1 MSPLSGS
8 VLLGSAVVASP
19 ALKASLIDQTMPLDV
34 GLTRYLIALAI
45 CWVLISVVAEL
56 AFPAPGSV
64 KPKPE
69 GEQASTDQPH
79 NPV

>member
-8 VLLGSAVVASP
+8 VLIGAAVVSSP

-34 GLTRYLIALAI
+34 GLTRYLIAVVI
-45 CWVLISVVAEL
+45 CWVLLSVVVEL
-56 AFPAPGSV
+56 AFPAPGTV

-69 GEQASTDQPH
+69 QSETEAPGS
-79 NPV
+79 NPSA

>member
-8 VLLGSAVVASP
+8 VLIGSAIVASP

-34 GLTRYLIALAI
+34 GLTRYLIALVI

-64 KPKPE
+64 KPKPD
-69 GEQASTDQPH
+69 GEQSGSDTAPH
-79 NPV
+79 